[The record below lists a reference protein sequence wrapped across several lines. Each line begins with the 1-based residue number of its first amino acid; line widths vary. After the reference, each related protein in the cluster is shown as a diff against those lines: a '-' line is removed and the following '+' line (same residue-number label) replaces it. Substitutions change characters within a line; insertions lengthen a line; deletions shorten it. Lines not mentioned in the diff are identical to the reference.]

1 MQRKMEK
8 DKIISGDCW
17 VVCFDILGFSK
28 KVKDIENYPDIFVDN
43 FYRKILE
50 TSIQICNSN
59 NKVLSQV
66 HFLWFSD
73 TFVFVTEDDSF
84 GSYVAVNLLSREF
97 FDTQIKRYHP
107 LQGAISV
114 GKIYYSKDENIII
127 GMPLIDA
134 YKWASGQNWIGFI
147 LTPSADE
154 KLKELNHHPDRT
166 KFVRYNVPFKDNSE
180 RLFAYNMDIQSNR
193 ENLVVRA
200 IRDMQKR
207 AKNTNYKVKYDNT
220 IKFVET
226 LDSKKR

>member
-1 MQRKMEK
+1 MESNGV
-8 DKIISGDCW
+8 INCNRW
-17 VVCFDILGFSK
+17 VVYFDILGFSK
-28 KVKDIENYPDIFVDN
+28 KVEDMENYPDIFVDN

-50 TSIQICNSN
+50 TSIQECNSN
-59 NKVLSQV
+59 NKLLSQV

-73 TFVFVTEDDSF
+73 TFVFVTENDGFD
-84 GSYVAVNLLSREF
+84 SYVAVNWLSREF
-97 FDTQIKRYHP
+97 FDTQIKKDHP

-134 YKWASGQNWIGFI
+134 YRYASGQNWIGFI

-166 KFVRYNVPFKDNSE
+166 KFVQYNVPFEDRTES
-180 RLFAYNMDIQSNR
+180 LFAYNMDVQSNR

-207 AKNTNYKVKYDNT
+207 AENTNYKVKYDNT
-220 IKFVET
+220 IKFIET
-226 LDSKKR
+226 LNSKKG